1 MSQESVEGGRE
12 GFPGPRFK
20 GLTYTVGSGALY
32 SFQLKNQS
40 WVGWGRNSSLKN
52 CPFPGCGD
60 WKHLIRWWQFSCQV
74 MSDSC
79 NPIDCSPSSS
89 VCGIL
94 QARIL
99 EWIAIS
105 FSRSSSGPRN
115 RIWVSCI
122 ADRFST
128 NWATR
133 EAHLIRERGN
143 EGHLASES
151 RKEPGAERRW
161 LCPFFL
167 FEHPCGPYFV
177 NLETIFS

>member
-105 FSRSSSGPRN
+105 FSRELPDPGIEPSSLMSPALAGGFKEIRRIGN
-115 RIWVSCI
+115 YVDQKVSVCRGTRIWGS
-122 ADRFST
+122 D
-128 NWATR
+128 
-133 EAHLIRERGN
+133 
-143 EGHLASES
+143 
-151 RKEPGAERRW
+151 W
-161 LCPFFL
+161 LL
-167 FEHPCGPYFV
+167 NGWG
-177 NLETIFS
+177 IFGGLWKCSILWTYW